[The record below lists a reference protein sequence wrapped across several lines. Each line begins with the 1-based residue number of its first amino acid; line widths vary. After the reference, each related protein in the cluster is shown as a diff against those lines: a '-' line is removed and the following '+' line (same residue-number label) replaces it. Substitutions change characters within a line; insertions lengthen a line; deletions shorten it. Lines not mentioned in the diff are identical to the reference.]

1 MVILN
6 FLKILIKLYSKI
18 SLSKLATCKKNLFEK
33 GILLLLFFN
42 CFLISAQEKY
52 PYYKW
57 TPQELSWAKSGN
69 SNKFMDSTETEILMY
84 CNLVRVNPKLF
95 CETYFKEY
103 IDNKQ
108 LDIKNPYVKSLIST
122 LNQGKPLR
130 ILKPDFN
137 LYEMAKFH
145 AKSMGEKG
153 KVGHDGF
160 SSRSKKF
167 LKGKFGILGENC
179 SYGSY
184 GAIEIFMSLLIDD
197 GISDLGHRENIL
209 HKNFNSLGISIQPHK
224 TYGINCVMDFG
235 NDLVPIYE
243 KTLKEKLLFWKH

>member
-1 MVILN
+1 MAIKYLTSKN
-6 FLKILIKLYSKI
+6 IFFGKSILILI
-18 SLSKLATCKKNLFEK
+18 
-33 GILLLLFFN
+33 FFN

-52 PYYKW
+52 PYNKW
-57 TPQELSWAKSGN
+57 TPQELTLTKSGN
-69 SNKFMDSTETEILMY
+69 SNQFMDSIETEILMY

-108 LDIKNPYVKSLIST
+108 LDIKNPYVKSLITT

-145 AKSMGEKG
+145 AKTMGEKG

-167 LKGKFGILGENC
+167 LKNEYESIGENC

-197 GISDLGHRENIL
+197 GISDLGHRKNIL
-209 HKNFNSLGISIQPHK
+209 HKNFNALGISIQPHK

-235 NDLVPIYE
+235 CDSATNFE
-243 KTLKEKLLFWKH
+243 KTLIEKLLFWKH

>member
-1 MVILN
+1 MAIKYLTSKN
-6 FLKILIKLYSKI
+6 IFFGKSILILI
-18 SLSKLATCKKNLFEK
+18 
-33 GILLLLFFN
+33 FFN

-52 PYYKW
+52 PYNKW
-57 TPQELSWAKSGN
+57 TPQELTLTKSGN
-69 SNKFMDSTETEILMY
+69 SNQFMDSIETEILMY

-108 LDIKNPYVKSLIST
+108 LDIKNPYVKSLITT

-145 AKSMGEKG
+145 AKTMGEKG

-167 LKGKFGILGENC
+167 L
-179 SYGSY
+179 
-184 GAIEIFMSLLIDD
+184 
-197 GISDLGHRENIL
+197 
-209 HKNFNSLGISIQPHK
+209 
-224 TYGINCVMDFG
+224 
-235 NDLVPIYE
+235 
-243 KTLKEKLLFWKH
+243 

>member
-1 MVILN
+1 MAIKNVY
-6 FLKILIKLYSKI
+6 KIFVKLCFKTTDSKH
-18 SLSKLATCKKNLFEK
+18 LTFKNTFFEK
-33 GILLLLFFN
+33 GYLILIFLN
-42 CFLISAQEKY
+42 CLLISAQEKY
-52 PYYKW
+52 PYNKW

-69 SNKFMDSTETEILMY
+69 SNQFMDSSETEILIY

-103 IDNKQ
+103 IDNNQ

-122 LNQGKPLR
+122 LNQEKPLR

-145 AKSMGEKG
+145 AKTMGEKG
-153 KVGHDGF
+153 KAGHDGF
-160 SSRSKKF
+160 ISRSKKF
-167 LKGKFGILGENC
+167 LKGKFGIIGENC

-184 GAIEIFMSLLIDD
+184 SAMEIFMSLLIDE

-209 HKNFNSLGISIQPHK
+209 HKNFNAIGISIQPHK
-224 TYGINCVMDFG
+224 TYGVNCVMDFG